1 MLFAINHRLEP
12 HTYQASDMKYSS
24 YSVYYPCHR
33 HFHRPTPDNKGYQLR
48 KVDHDIR
55 RAEVAG
61 AAAKLIANKGLEA
74 LTTRALAKELSCS
87 IGVLSH
93 YFSSKEEIVIAAFR
107 WADQRIDLRMQEAI
121 AYESPNI
128 DSFVPVIKAGLPLD
142 EESDL
147 EWRVRLNLHT
157 FALTHKDS
165 LEAERDKNNQFRELM
180 AVMIANM
187 QTSGHVRN
195 DISASDIT
203 SIAFDLV
210 NGMAKN
216 LLMCPFEE
224 REAKAEY
231 LFRLI
236 AVLKGPAA

>member
-1 MLFAINHRLEP
+1 MAESRRNHE
-12 HTYQASDMKYSS
+12 HKVST
-24 YSVYYPCHR
+24 
-33 HFHRPTPDNKGYQLR
+33 LR
-48 KVDHDIR
+48 KVDHDSR
-55 RAEVAG
+55 REEVAG
-61 AAAKLIANKGLEA
+61 AAASLIANKGLDA
-74 LTTRALAKELSCS
+74 LTTRALAKELGCS

-121 AYESPNI
+121 ADDSPNI
-128 DSFVPVIKAGLPLD
+128 ESFFPVIKAGLPLD
-142 EESDL
+142 TESDL

-157 FALTHKDS
+157 FALTHDAS
-165 LEAERDKNNQFRELM
+165 LQAEREKTKQFRDLM
-180 AVMIANM
+180 VIMIGSM
-187 QTSGHVRN
+187 QNKGHVTKEL
-195 DISASDIT
+195 SAEDIT

-231 LFRLI
+231 LFRMIEL
-236 AVLKGPAA
+236 LKPPA

>member
-1 MLFAINHRLEP
+1 M
-12 HTYQASDMKYSS
+12 
-24 YSVYYPCHR
+24 
-33 HFHRPTPDNKGYQLR
+33 R
-48 KVDHDIR
+48 KVDHDTR

-74 LTTRALAKELSCS
+74 LTTRALAKELSCA

-121 AYESPNI
+121 ADESPTI

-157 FALTHKDS
+157 FALTHNDS
-165 LEAERDKNNQFRELM
+165 LDAERDKNNQFRELM
-180 AVMIANM
+180 VIMIANL
-187 QTSGHVRN
+187 QAIGQVRS
-195 DISASDIT
+195 DISANDIT

-216 LLMCPFEE
+216 LLMCPFDE

-236 AVLKGPAA
+236 GILKGPAA

>member
-1 MLFAINHRLEP
+1 M
-12 HTYQASDMKYSS
+12 
-24 YSVYYPCHR
+24 
-33 HFHRPTPDNKGYQLR
+33 R
-48 KVDHDIR
+48 KVDHDTR

-61 AAAKLIANKGLEA
+61 AAAKLIAKKGLEA
-74 LTTRALAKELSCS
+74 LTTRALAKELKCS

-121 AYESPNI
+121 TNEEQNI
-128 DSFVPVIKAGLPLD
+128 GSFVPVIKAGLPLD

-157 FALTHKDS
+157 FALTHADS

-180 AVMIANM
+180 VIMIANM
-187 QTSGHVRN
+187 QAIDQIRR
-195 DISASDIT
+195 DISARDIT

-216 LLMCPFEE
+216 LLMCPFDE

-236 AVLKGPAA
+236 DVLKGPAAA

>member
-1 MLFAINHRLEP
+1 M
-12 HTYQASDMKYSS
+12 
-24 YSVYYPCHR
+24 
-33 HFHRPTPDNKGYQLR
+33 R
-48 KVDHDIR
+48 KVDHDTR

-61 AAAKLIANKGLEA
+61 AAAKLIAKKGLEA
-74 LTTRALAKELSCS
+74 LTTRALAKELKCS

-121 AYESPNI
+121 TNEEQNI
-128 DSFVPVIKAGLPLD
+128 GSFVPVIKAGLPLD

-157 FALTHKDS
+157 FALTHADS

-180 AVMIANM
+180 VIMIANM
-187 QTSGHVRN
+187 QAIDQIRR
-195 DISASDIT
+195 DISARDIT

-216 LLMCPFEE
+216 LLMCPFDE

-236 AVLKGPAA
+236 DVLKGPAAADTQAALGIR

>member
-1 MLFAINHRLEP
+1 M
-12 HTYQASDMKYSS
+12 
-24 YSVYYPCHR
+24 
-33 HFHRPTPDNKGYQLR
+33 R
-48 KVDHDIR
+48 KVDHDSR
-55 RAEVAG
+55 REEVAG
-61 AAAKLIANKGLEA
+61 AAARLISANGFDA
-74 LTTRALAKELSCS
+74 LTTRALAKELGCS

-121 AYESPNI
+121 AGDSPDIES
-128 DSFVPVIKAGLPLD
+128 FYPVIKAGLPLD

-157 FALTHKDS
+157 FALTHNAS

-180 AVMIANM
+180 EGMITNM
-187 QTSGHVRN
+187 QHRGEIRS
-195 DISASDIT
+195 DISAQDVT

-216 LLMCPFEE
+216 LLKLPFAE

-236 AVLKGPAA
+236 ELLKMPE